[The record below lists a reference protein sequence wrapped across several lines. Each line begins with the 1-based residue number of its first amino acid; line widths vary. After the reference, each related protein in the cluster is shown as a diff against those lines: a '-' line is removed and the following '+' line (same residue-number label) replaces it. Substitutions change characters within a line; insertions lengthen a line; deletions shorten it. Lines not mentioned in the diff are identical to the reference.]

1 MTEDDPMSSFNSR
14 VIEDHSLRNKTR
26 IFKDREHAGQLLIE
40 KLESYTTKDTV
51 LLAIPAGG
59 VPVGY
64 VIAKAFHIPLNLIIL
79 RKIKIPWNPEAGFGS
94 VAPDGTVFLNEP
106 LVRRLGLTEDE
117 IQKSA
122 AETLNEIKRRQQEFG
137 VEFPSVKDKVVVLV
151 DDGLASGFTMIAA
164 INFVKKYSSMV
175 IVAVPTAPL
184 GTVQRIAPLV
194 DKLVCLNIRESWVF
208 AVADAYQKWADLSDK
223 EVKEYLAKAIKFKNH
238 STENRKKK
246 D

>member
-1 MTEDDPMSSFNSR
+1 MIFMSSFNSI
-14 VIEDHSLRNKTR
+14 VIEDPLLRNKSH
-26 IFKDREHAGQLLIE
+26 IFMDREHAGQLLVE
-40 KLESYTTKDTV
+40 KLENYITKDTV

-59 VPVGY
+59 VPVGF
-64 VIAKAFHIPLNLIIL
+64 VIAKTFQIPLNLIIL

-106 LVRRLGLTEDE
+106 LVKRLGLTEDE

-137 VEFPSVKDKVVVLV
+137 VEFPNVKDKTVILV

-164 INFVKKYSSMV
+164 INFVKSYSLKV

-184 GTVQRIAPLV
+184 RTIQRIAPLV
-194 DKLVCLNIRESWVF
+194 DKLVCLNIRESMVF
-208 AVADAYQKWADLSDK
+208 AVADAYKKWCDLKDD
-223 EVKEYLAKAIKFKNH
+223 EVKKYLNKAVKL
-238 STENRKKK
+238 
-246 D
+246 